1 MAEWIPLG
9 IDTIFSGFRILF
21 CQQRVHAIP
30 QISGLITHIC
40 PTTSPALSI
49 DMHFLYLFC
58 DRYIIGFSL
67 LFLRAESRF
76 CSCYYTSLT
85 TVQPAYNNTFIAVE
99 CKRLVGI
106 WRWDCFSW
114 TLPQKREQLHS
125 SINMLPCNFLLLNV
139 FAAVQEDFR
148 AVEVPKSSLSN

>member
-1 MAEWIPLG
+1 MNSIRYRHH
-9 IDTIFSGFRILF
+9 FSGFRILF

-40 PTTSPALSI
+40 PIFTCPVYWHAFS
-49 DMHFLYLFC
+49 LFC

-76 CSCYYTSLT
+76 CTCYCTSLT

>member
-1 MAEWIPLG
+1 MNSIRYRHHFFWLQNSILSTESTCNSSDLWTDNAHLPYNFTCPVYWHA
-9 IDTIFSGFRILF
+9 FS
-21 CQQRVHAIP
+21 
-30 QISGLITHIC
+30 
-40 PTTSPALSI
+40 
-49 DMHFLYLFC
+49 LFC